1 MKKILCVAV
10 MILFI
15 FCMKND
21 VQASINVKMDV
32 QYGQTNAREMEKM
45 MNTFRT
51 GKNAWAWTSN
61 GKKKTYSNLKKVR
74 YDYELEKVAM
84 KRAAEIAVSFNHTR
98 PNGKDPWSAYSKI
111 YQNTYMGEN
120 IAAGILTAQDV
131 FEMWKEDN
139 EDYDGQGHRR
149 NMLSSD
155 FCSVGIGHAYYDG
168 YDYWVQEFSSKIGSS
183 KETKAKDFKTQ
194 VQIEIS
200 DKKIQKQNIS
210 VNKKQCEMFCGDL
223 ITLPVISSKI
233 YVEDHWP
240 QDYIS
245 VSEDDAWD
253 IENENIAEIQEKR
266 LFGKKEGE
274 TKILANAFGK
284 NISVPITVHPAMKPA
299 KSVQLFANVVYSTTN
314 FIYNGQVQKPKV
326 KEIVV
331 KEGDRVLSNSTDY
344 TYSLSD
350 SKKPGVY
357 GVKVQQNGEYG
368 ETVQSI
374 QSYQIR
380 PKERNLQIDAEKK
393 GFHLKWNRDSL
404 IAGYQICYSTEKDM
418 RSKKIVKVTSNK
430 VTQKRISNLKGKQKY
445 YIQIRS
451 YKNTNYNGE
460 MYTIFSNWT
469 KSKAVTTKG

>member
-1 MKKILCVAV
+1 MCGCDDPIYFLCMK
-10 MILFI
+10 
-15 FCMKND
+15 KND

-74 YDYELEKVAM
+74 YDY
-84 KRAAEIAVSFNHTR
+84 
-98 PNGKDPWSAYSKI
+98 
-111 YQNTYMGEN
+111 
-120 IAAGILTAQDV
+120 
-131 FEMWKEDN
+131 
-139 EDYDGQGHRR
+139 
-149 NMLSSD
+149 
-155 FCSVGIGHAYYDG
+155 
-168 YDYWVQEFSSKIGSS
+168 WVQEFSSKIGSS

-194 VQIEIS
+194 VRIEIS

-266 LFGKKEGE
+266 LFGKKEGK

-284 NISVPITVHPAMKPA
+284 NISVPITVHSAMKPA
-299 KSVQLFANVVYSTTN
+299 KSIQLSANVVYSTTN

-331 KEGDRVLSNSTDY
+331 KEGDRVLSNSKDY

-357 GVKVQQNGEYG
+357 GVKVQQNGEHG
-368 ETVQSI
+368 EAVQSI

-380 PKERNLQIDAEKK
+380 PKERNLEIDAEKK

-404 IAGYQICYSTEKDM
+404 IAGYQICYST
-418 RSKKIVKVTSNK
+418 KKT
-430 VTQKRISNLKGKQKY
+430 
-445 YIQIRS
+445 
-451 YKNTNYNGE
+451 
-460 MYTIFSNWT
+460 
-469 KSKAVTTKG
+469 